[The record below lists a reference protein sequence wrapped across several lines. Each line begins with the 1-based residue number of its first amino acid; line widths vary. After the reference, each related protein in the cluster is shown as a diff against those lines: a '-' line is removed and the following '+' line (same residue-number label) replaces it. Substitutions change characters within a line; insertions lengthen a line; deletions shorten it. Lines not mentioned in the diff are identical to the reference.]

1 MEATGTPT
9 PPPDRKRAVANC
21 GHMGRYFL
29 AGLSAVGAVGLLLI
43 SSFSDPVSEVGNL
56 CASFADAH
64 VPASQPAVTTSP
76 IQVKVAVN
84 PPVRWKEESGWDDFA
99 RDAEMVQKL
108 PALPVTAVSASTPRA
123 YPDRTDKRVEQ
134 RNRHWHVGAYAVQSS
149 RGTWLFPPNAN
160 AGSNN

>member
-1 MEATGTPT
+1 
-9 PPPDRKRAVANC
+9 
-21 GHMGRYFL
+21 MGRSLL

-84 PPVRWKEESGWDDFA
+84 PPVRWKEENGWDDFA
-99 RDAEMVQKL
+99 RDADYDGAEAAGV
-108 PALPVTAVSASTPRA
+108 AGYGYVSLHAS
-123 YPDRTDKRVEQ
+123 
-134 RNRHWHVGAYAVQSS
+134 GLS
-149 RGTWLFPPNAN
+149 R
-160 AGSNN
+160 SN

>member
-1 MEATGTPT
+1 
-9 PPPDRKRAVANC
+9 
-21 GHMGRYFL
+21 MGRSLL

-84 PPVRWKEESGWDDFA
+84 PPVRRKEENGWDDFA
-99 RDAEMVQKL
+99 RDADRMVQKL

-134 RNRHWHVGAYAVQSS
+134 RNRHLHVGAFVVQSS

-160 AGSNN
+160 AGGNN